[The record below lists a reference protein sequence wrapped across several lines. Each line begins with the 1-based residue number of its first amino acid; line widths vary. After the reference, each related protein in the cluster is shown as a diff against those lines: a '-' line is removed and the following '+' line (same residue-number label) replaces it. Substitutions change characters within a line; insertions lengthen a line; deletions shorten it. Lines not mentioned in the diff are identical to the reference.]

1 MTGPEQGKQLLLF
14 RENLNVSRRGA
25 EGVEGNIDKF
35 KSDKKKLK
43 KLHSFKRYEYSNFE
57 FSTIFLL
64 FLEIWQ
70 ISTCDIFLVKNPFK
84 IIFHI

>member
-35 KSDKKKLK
+35 KSDKK
-43 KLHSFKRYEYSNFE
+43 N
-57 FSTIFLL
+57 
-64 FLEIWQ
+64 
-70 ISTCDIFLVKNPFK
+70 
-84 IIFHI
+84 

>member
-57 FSTIFLL
+57 FSTIFYY
-64 FLEIWQ
+64 F
-70 ISTCDIFLVKNPFK
+70 
-84 IIFHI
+84 